1 MASKDKL
8 IPQLPGNK
16 TVSKS
21 VSKAAEIYA
30 QKHTKYDKL
39 LKGEIPEKS
48 GDVWKATAELFYSE
62 IGDKTFLI
70 VFLFVLG
77 WSNPVPS

>member
-1 MASKDKL
+1 M
-8 IPQLPGNK
+8 I
-16 TVSKS
+16 
-21 VSKAAEIYA
+21 
-30 QKHTKYDKL
+30 

-48 GDVWKATAELFYSE
+48 GDVWKATAELLYSE